1 MTITL
6 EDAVRQCEAAYP
18 CGGRWAVFERVVS
31 PAEIGMPTIGPDSV
45 YAVAHDIYV
54 DWHLLG
60 PDVEVGISVY
70 GDPIEAFLSL
80 AENLR
85 ARR

>member
-1 MTITL
+1 VTL
-6 EDAVRQCEAAYP
+6 EDAIRQAEAAYP
-18 CGGRWAVFERVVS
+18 KGWAVFESVVS
-31 PAEIGMPTIGPDSV
+31 PAELGMPTIGPDSM
-45 YAVAHDIYV
+45 YAVAFRMDL

-60 PDVEVGISVY
+60 PDVEVGISIY

-80 AENLR
+80 ADNLR